1 MVNPAEYL
9 LKFFKV
15 EPRIEGFDDSACS
28 AFDAMA
34 RTERLVAGLK
44 ASGVRR
50 LDTVEQQLP
59 AIWESLWKSFADA
72 YSDGSLRYFSTHPKH
87 DETLSPASILS
98 LQTIADRSFSM
109 RYELNDDRAKNL
121 TAFLNEL
128 VELIKSDDSLPPALK
143 AHIMKLVDE
152 VRRNIDNFEAGI
164 DFNINDSLQRLFG
177 SMYMAESATQEKSKW
192 QTIKDKYLGNM
203 LADFIVQLPALGL
216 AVSQTL
222 QAIGS

>member
-164 DFNINDSLQRLFG
+164 DFDINDSLQRLFG
-177 SMYMAESATQEKSKW
+177 SNRT
-192 QTIKDKYLGNM
+192 
-203 LADFIVQLPALGL
+203 
-216 AVSQTL
+216 
-222 QAIGS
+222 

>member
-1 MVNPAEYL
+1 MIQL
-9 LKFFKV
+9 
-15 EPRIEGFDDSACS
+15 
-28 AFDAMA
+28 
-34 RTERLVAGLK
+34 
-44 ASGVRR
+44 VRR
-50 LDTVEQQLP
+50 LTQWRGRNVLSRVSKRLVCGDWTP
-59 AIWESLWKSFADA
+59 WSSSFPL
-72 YSDGSLRYFSTHPKH
+72 SGKVFGSHSRMRIVMVLSGTSARIRNMMRH
-87 DETLSPASILS
+87 LSPASILS

-164 DFNINDSLQRLFG
+164 DFDINDSLQRLFG

-203 LADFIVQLPALGL
+203 LADFIVQLPDLGL

>member
-98 LQTIADRSFSM
+98 LQTIARSPCDTS
-109 RYELNDDRAKNL
+109 
-121 TAFLNEL
+121 
-128 VELIKSDDSLPPALK
+128 
-143 AHIMKLVDE
+143 
-152 VRRNIDNFEAGI
+152 
-164 DFNINDSLQRLFG
+164 
-177 SMYMAESATQEKSKW
+177 
-192 QTIKDKYLGNM
+192 
-203 LADFIVQLPALGL
+203 
-216 AVSQTL
+216 
-222 QAIGS
+222 